1 MFSLGKE
8 KTSCERTVA
17 VTNYP
22 HLIWVGKHW
31 HTHREWWEKGIVSA
45 PRLSEKTK
53 TFRLLIRG
61 SHPSEPFTTFHYLH
75 PLEHH
80 MFPSHFSL
88 LGPTGNLQHQ
98 ECFTVQ
104 MLKKMFKKMKA
115 IIWPIT
121 SAETLKGDQEEATEA
136 VFHHQPSRNPSMA
149 TSFQSQTWHWTSS
162 LTALSRL
169 VPPSLCVWIVYM
181 WSKNILLQCLVRLWY
196 QLCCRRKVNI
206 SRPLN
211 RHSTGTINECYGP
224 RRITLWSTHY
234 NSIYWG
240 QSLMIHHE

>member
-1 MFSLGKE
+1 MLHCANVKENVEKKESDNLTNHDRWNPEGRPGGGHGGRFS
-8 KTSCERTVA
+8 S
-17 VTNYP
+17 
-22 HLIWVGKHW
+22 
-31 HTHREWWEKGIVSA
+31 S
-45 PRLSEKTK
+45 
-53 TFRLLIRG
+53 
-61 SHPSEPFTTFHYLH
+61 
-75 PLEHH
+75 
-80 MFPSHFSL
+80 
-88 LGPTGNLQHQ
+88 
-98 ECFTVQ
+98 
-104 MLKKMFKKMKA
+104 
-115 IIWPIT
+115 
-121 SAETLKGDQEEATEA
+121 
-136 VFHHQPSRNPSMA
+136 PSRNPSMA

-162 LTALSRL
+162 LTALSQL

-234 NSIYWG
+234 NSIFWG